1 MIIDCNAHL
10 GYWPF
15 RDLQYSSADDF
26 VNLMNRNGITQAVV
40 APYQGLLYGD
50 VRPANEWLLEEVSS
64 HGERFIPL
72 AAVNPACPDWEG
84 DLSAAIRQ
92 GFSGVAIYPNYH
104 SYALEDRCA
113 RDLFD
118 ALTDQGMFVRMHVRM
133 QDERLHHPVCGV
145 APVDISTVPQLA
157 ADAPSVGV
165 LIANATNA
173 EWPAIAEALQS
184 RDNLFM
190 DISHIERVGGVR
202 LLAEDVGVESVAF
215 GTHAPLQYAQA
226 AVLKIGEAGL
236 EEPDGEAILHE
247 NASAWMRG

>member
-10 GYWPF
+10 GHWPF

-26 VNLMNRNGITQAVV
+26 VNLMNSNGITQAVV

-72 AAVNPACPDWEG
+72 AAINPAFPAWEG
-84 DLSAAIRQ
+84 DLRRAIDR

-104 SYALEDRCA
+104 SYTLEDQCA

-118 ALTDQGMFVRMHVRM
+118 ALADEGLFVRVHVRM

-145 APVDISTVPQLA
+145 APVDISTLPQRA
-157 ADAPSVGV
+157 AEVPSVGV

-173 EWPAIAEALQS
+173 EWPAISEAL
-184 RDNLFM
+184 RTTDNFFM
-190 DISHIERVGGVR
+190 DISHVERVGGMS
-202 LLAEDVGVESVAF
+202 LLAEDVGVGSVAF
-215 GTHAPLQYAQA
+215 GTHASLQYAQA
-226 AVLKIGEAGL
+226 AVLKIREAGL
-236 EEPDGEAILHE
+236 QEQHRQRILHE
-247 NASAWMRG
+247 NASAWMNG